1 MPENISHNCHLP
13 ACMVFFS
20 KSLLIWIKLKRQHT
34 NYCTSAGRTD
44 GEGARADE
52 GRVEGQMGEGVETST
67 SCT

>member
-1 MPENISHNCHLP
+1 
-13 ACMVFFS
+13 MVFSS
-20 KSLLIWIKLKRQHT
+20 KSLLIWIKLKRLHT

-44 GEGARADE
+44 GEGGRGEGGRADE